1 MPHPEVFGK
10 YQMLHRIATGGMA
23 EVWLARSS
31 SIGGFEKLLA
41 IKRMQPRLSSNQAF
55 ISMFIDEA
63 KLTVSL
69 SHPNIVQIFD
79 FGRVDD
85 DYFMAMEFVEG
96 VDLATLAKRC
106 RRRGKPLPVD
116 CSVLIMK
123 EVFEGLAYAH
133 TRRDRSGREAGIIH
147 RDISPQNVLV
157 SFEGNIKVS
166 DFGIAK
172 ARSEIHETQKGE
184 LFGKLAY
191 VSPEQCRGEAVDAST
206 DIWAAG
212 VVFHE
217 LLANERLFAKDT
229 DYKTMEAVEEGEVAP
244 PSAKNPEVPP
254 ELDELVLHSLRRDV
268 DQRLTT
274 AREGAERLGLILNKH
289 YPTAS
294 QFRLMEAISELY
306 DQRPPRLVQ
315 LEQLHEPEE
324 HTRDHRPKGD
334 HTQPLGDHTAAEI
347 VAVARRQVEQIR
359 QDSAWTHETA
369 AMAPVETTKAPP
381 ARPTSHTTALDLDR
395 QVAHPAASG
404 KRPVSLLKAKFMREP
419 NLWTLVD
426 IGEAYEGMNELRKAY
441 GAFKLAAAK
450 FAQRGLLIQ
459 AASIYRHILDQ
470 AEMDEPL
477 REELRRLRDLQGV
490 SDADLLDQVL
500 EATDPIADFSEFAD
514 IFTHGAEPVDI
525 FTESPILSSLGAE
538 QFVGLIPVLSL
549 KRYEA
554 GQQIVREGDAGD
566 SFFLIGRGRVLVSAT
581 GFSGQPISI
590 SSLTD
595 GDCFGEHG
603 FFTGEP
609 RNATVEALE
618 DTLILEVEKDV
629 LNRVIQEFP
638 TVRESLQRFY
648 KERIAESLLAKSTLF
663 GNLSTKA
670 RKMFAERFTFETYEE
685 GDLVIREGDHSDA
698 FYAIK
703 SGTVQVYTGP
713 DEERIELAKLAPGEI
728 FGEIAALEGSRRTAS
743 VRALETCELLRLEA
757 AELNAMLAKNIEIRR
772 AIEDK
777 ITQRSEQKIQK
788 IIDSQ

>member
-1 MPHPEVFGK
+1 
-10 YQMLHRIATGGMA
+10 MLHRIATGGMA

-41 IKRMQPRLSSNQAF
+41 IKRMHPRLSSNQSF

-96 VDLATLAKRC
+96 VDLSTLAKRC
-106 RRRGKPLPVD
+106 RRRGNPLPVD
-116 CSVLIMK
+116 CTVLIMK

-133 TRRDRSGREAGIIH
+133 TRRDRTGREAGIVH

-172 ARSEIHETQKGE
+172 ARSEMKESQEGE

-191 VSPEQCRGEAVDAST
+191 VSPEQCRGEPVDACT

-217 LLANERLFAKDT
+217 LLTNERLFAKDN
-229 DYKTMEAVEEGEVAP
+229 DYKTMEAVEEADIPP
-244 PSAKNPEVPP
+244 PSTKNPDVPP
-254 ELDELVLHSLRRDV
+254 DLDELVLFALQREI
-268 DQRLTT
+268 DQRLPT
-274 AREGAERLGLILNKH
+274 AREGAERLALILNKH

-306 DQRPPRLVQ
+306 DQRLPRLVQ
-315 LEQLHEPEE
+315 VDGTGEPEE

-334 HTQPLGDHTAAEI
+334 RTQPLGDDTAAEI
-347 VAVARRQVEQIR
+347 VAVARRQEEQVR

-369 AMAPVETTKAPP
+369 AIDPADTTPSPPSRPV
-381 ARPTSHTTALDLDR
+381 SHTTALDLER
-395 QVAHPAASG
+395 PVALPEEGSSG
-404 KRPVSLLKAKFMREP
+404 DAQVSLLKAKFMRDP

-426 IGEAYEGMNELRKAY
+426 IGETYEAAGALPKAF

-459 AASIYRHILDQ
+459 AATIYRHVLDQ

-490 SDADLLDQVL
+490 SDADLLHEVL
-500 EATDPIADFSEFAD
+500 ESGDPIADFSEFAD
-514 IFTHGAEPVDI
+514 VFTHGVDPVDI

-538 QFVGLIPVLSL
+538 QFVGLIPVLTL
-549 KRYEA
+549 KRYEV
-554 GQQIVREGDAGD
+554 GQQIVREGDEGD
-566 SFFLIGRGRVLVSAT
+566 SFFLIGRGRVLVSTT
-581 GFSGQPISI
+581 GFSGQRISI

-609 RNATVEALE
+609 RNATVEPLE
-618 DTLILEVEKDV
+618 DTMILEVEKGV

-648 KERIAESLLAKSTLF
+648 KERIAESLLAKSALF
-663 GNLSTKA
+663 GSLNTKA
-670 RKMFAERFTFETYEE
+670 RKMFAERFTFETYAE

-713 DEERIELAKLAPGEI
+713 DEDRIQLATLSPGEI

-743 VRALETCELLRLEA
+743 VRAVEACELLRLEA
-757 AELNAMLAKNIEIRR
+757 SELNAMLAKNVGIRR

-777 ITQRSEQKIQK
+777 ISERAEQKIQK